1 MIYSIESHPTNDA
14 PLMREIGLM
23 DSAAENEESY
33 NAQAD
38 ADTSLKSSKGYCVI
52 ERNKT
57 NGWHRLHES
66 ILTPTRLVV
75 FSSGFKCYAH
85 HDEVQM
91 MNAIENASLS
101 LHFIQKIRVRVRRG
115 SGMLRPSRNNDALR
129 KYLKH
134 FLKT

>member
-57 NGWHRLHES
+57 NG
-66 ILTPTRLVV
+66 
-75 FSSGFKCYAH
+75 
-85 HDEVQM
+85 
-91 MNAIENASLS
+91 
-101 LHFIQKIRVRVRRG
+101 
-115 SGMLRPSRNNDALR
+115 
-129 KYLKH
+129 
-134 FLKT
+134 